1 MKKCQIVLGATGL
14 EITAHPTTSNPTE
27 ILAKTEINEV
37 VPVAFQKKPVTG
49 YVSHA
54 TPSGAMTLGE
64 TVTGGTSGA
73 TATLAQFVG
82 TGQWYL
88 TNVVGTFVSG
98 ETLTGGT
105 STKTAVIST
114 ALIPYSTN
122 EEWQYPYKTMTVIC
136 IKMANGTKFDV
147 ELQSVTNQATWN
159 LGTLAALN
167 NAVAAINAWL

>member
-1 MKKCQIVLGATGL
+1 MKKCTITLGATAL
-14 EITAHPTTSNPTE
+14 EIHPLPTASTPIE
-27 ILAKTEINEV
+27 LLKKTQINEV
-37 VPVAFQKKPVTG
+37 YPMAFQKKPVTG

-114 ALIPYSTN
+114 ALIPYSTDN
-122 EEWQYPYKTMTVIC
+122 EWQYPYKTMTVLVV
-136 IKMANGTKFDV
+136 KMTNGDKFDV
-147 ELQSVTNQATWN
+147 ELQNVTNQATWN

-167 NAVAAINAWL
+167 QAVADINAWL